1 MHARLP
7 LMATIL
13 LLASSALAGDSK
25 APAAPTAAA
34 AKAKTPTAAELL
46 ARYDAAMGPDSYE
59 ALATMT
65 AHRDDGSTRTYR
77 MRMLKKGDDRFR
89 LFFLDPATSR
99 GQEILRRGDNA
110 WLYMPNIKR
119 SVRMANRDSFQGGD
133 FNNADVMRVN
143 YTADYEATLVEEPGS
158 DDTWLLELKAK
169 TPDASY
175 DRVRLWMSRADLMP
189 VKGEYYSASGKM
201 LRSAEF
207 SEVRDF
213 GGLRRPA
220 KVVMHNR
227 LATKRFTEFVIDS
240 FDTSVTHPASRFLL
254 DDLGR

>member
-1 MHARLP
+1 MRSP
-7 LMATIL
+7 L
-13 LLASSALAGDSK
+13 LLIATLLAVA
-25 APAAPTAAA
+25 APARGADPD
-34 AKAKTPTAAELL
+34 AAELL
-46 ARYDAAMGPDSYE
+46 ARYDRAMGPENYE

-77 MRMLKKGDDRFR
+77 MRMLKKGDERFR
-89 LFFLDPATSR
+89 LFFLEPATSR
-99 GQEILRRGDNA
+99 GQEILRQGDNS
-110 WLYMPNIKR
+110 WLYMPNLKR

-143 YTADYEATLVEEPGS
+143 YTADYEATLVDQPGDS
-158 DDTWLLELKAK
+158 NTWLLELKAK
-169 TPDASY
+169 TADASY
-175 DRVRLWMSRADLMP
+175 DRVLLWMSRADSMP

-213 GGLRRPA
+213 NGLKRPA
-220 KVVMHNR
+220 KVVMRNR
-227 LATKRFTEFVIDS
+227 LASKRFTELVLDS
-240 FDTSVTHPASRFLL
+240 FETAVNPPASRFVL

>member
-1 MHARLP
+1 MRSP
-7 LMATIL
+7 L
-13 LLASSALAGDSK
+13 LLIASLLVIA
-25 APAAPTAAA
+25 APAWAAD
-34 AKAKTPTAAELL
+34 PDAAELL
-46 ARYDAAMGPDSYE
+46 ARYDRAMGPENYE

-77 MRMLKKGDDRFR
+77 MRMLKKGHERFR
-89 LFFLDPATSR
+89 LFFLEPATSR
-99 GQEILRRGDNA
+99 GQEILRQGDNS
-110 WLYMPNIKR
+110 WLYMPNLKR

-143 YTADYEATLVEEPGS
+143 YTADYEAKLVDQPGDS
-158 DDTWLLELKAK
+158 NTWLLELKAK
-169 TPDASY
+169 TSDASY
-175 DRVRLWMSRADLMP
+175 DRVLLWMSRADSMP

-213 GGLRRPA
+213 NGLKRPA
-220 KVVMHNR
+220 KVVMRNR
-227 LATKRFTEFVIDS
+227 LASKRFTELVLDS
-240 FDTSVTHPASRFLL
+240 FDTAVNPPGSRFVL